1 VNTRAK
7 RLAVVVQRYGEKING
22 GAELH
27 ARLLT
32 EKLAALYD
40 VEVLTSCAH
49 DYTDWAMAYPQGAC
63 LVNGVR
69 VLRFP
74 HPLRND
80 IGRARVPLVHKLRF
94 KLRRLLAL
102 LPGARV
108 ALPVG
113 DPFHDGVDFL
123 RRQGPH
129 CAALLQHLVDSAE
142 RYDAVIFYTALYE
155 PSALGLQLWG
165 RRSLLLPLLHDE
177 KPMYLPVFGHVLR
190 SAGALIFQTEA
201 ERVLASKM
209 YGIDTRNAVV
219 AALGME
225 VPVPD
230 AATVAAVLARYGLRP
245 GYLIYVG
252 RIDVAKGCDEL
263 LDAFQAH
270 ARSDPSARLVMVGQA
285 IMPIPDDPRIQ
296 STGFVSEADRNALIA
311 GAAALVI
318 PSRYESLSMVLLE
331 AMLLRTPVIA
341 NGQCGVLVEHVR
353 NSGAGVAYRGRRQLR
368 AALRD
373 IAALPGSERQ
383 RLGDLGAGYVHRLY
397 TWPHVLGQFAEA
409 IEQVS
414 RNAPADQAR
423 VNTTS

>member
-1 VNTRAK
+1 MK

-32 EKLAALYD
+32 ERLAQHHD

-49 DYTDWAMAYPQGAC
+49 DYTDWAMAYPPGPG

-80 IGRARVPLVHKLRF
+80 LGRARVPLRHKLRF
-94 KLRRLLAL
+94 KLRRLLDL

-108 ALPVG
+108 LPPNG

-129 CAALLQHLVDSAE
+129 CAALFQHLADSAE

-155 PSALGLQLWG
+155 PSARGVQVWG

-177 KPMYLPVFGHVLR
+177 KPMYLPVFGSVLR
-190 SAGALIFQTEA
+190 SAGELIFQTEA
-201 ERVLASKM
+201 ERLLAARM
-209 YGIDTRNAVV
+209 YGIDTRSAVV
-219 AALGME
+219 AALGMDIE
-225 VPVPD
+225 VP
-230 AATVAAVLARYGLRP
+230 AAAAVAEVLSRYGLQP

-263 LDAFQAH
+263 LQVFRDH
-270 ARSDPSARLVMVGQA
+270 ARSNPAARLVMVGQA
-285 IMPIPDDPRIQ
+285 IMPIPDDPRILG
-296 STGFVSEADRNALIA
+296 TGFISVADRNALIA

-341 NGQCGVLVEHVR
+341 NGQCGVLAEHVQ
-353 NSGAGVAYRGRRQLR
+353 NSGAGRAYRSRRQLR
-368 AALRD
+368 AALRELS
-373 IAALPGSERQ
+373 ALPAAERL
-383 RLGDLGAGYVHRLY
+383 RLGDLGAAYVQRLY
-397 TWPHVLGQFAEA
+397 AWPHVLAQYAEA
-409 IEQVS
+409 IDRVALNPPANQTRVS
-414 RNAPADQAR
+414 
-423 VNTTS
+423 TTS